1 MKKKRN
7 KDRDCAYSGSGNEY
21 RDSQHLFWSLLE
33 TQAKYNCN
41 INCPNGNVFPSND
54 LFFADK
60 APRAA
65 PRMKEDDSDKLTK
78 QLHTYFLGKWSK
90 H

>member
-1 MKKKRN
+1 VHT
-7 KDRDCAYSGSGNEY
+7 RDLAMNISIHNTSFEV
-21 RDSQHLFWSLLE
+21 SWKHIF
-33 TQAKYNCN
+33 KYNCN
-41 INCPNGNVFPSND
+41 INCHNVIFFPSND

-78 QLHTYFLGKWSK
+78 QLHTYFLGK
-90 H
+90 

>member
-1 MKKKRN
+1 MWIF
-7 KDRDCAYSGSGNEY
+7 S
-21 RDSQHLFWSLLE
+21 
-33 TQAKYNCN
+33 
-41 INCPNGNVFPSND
+41 PSND

-78 QLHTYFLGKWSK
+78 QLHTYFLGELG
-90 H
+90 

>member
-1 MKKKRN
+1 MN
-7 KDRDCAYSGSGNEY
+7 
-21 RDSQHLFWSLLE
+21 F
-33 TQAKYNCN
+33 
-41 INCPNGNVFPSND
+41 FPSND
-54 LFFADK
+54 MFFADK

-78 QLHTYFLGKWSK
+78 QLHTYFLGNSGF

>member
-1 MKKKRN
+1 
-7 KDRDCAYSGSGNEY
+7 
-21 RDSQHLFWSLLE
+21 
-33 TQAKYNCN
+33 
-41 INCPNGNVFPSND
+41 

-78 QLHTYFLGKWSK
+78 QLHTYFLGKLG
-90 H
+90 